1 MGLFWG
7 LVFGLSNGSMYSSVT
22 IAQSSTGV
30 NSQEIMLIRSITTL
44 VIAYISGKLSGI
56 DFGISAHMKIPKQ
69 LWISLI
75 KRGVFGISA
84 IISSYL
90 SIQYMPVSI
99 AVSIMQASAFVT
111 SIFAF
116 FMRNEK
122 LGILEVLIIVFG
134 LIGCLMIANT

>member
-1 MGLFWG
+1 
-7 LVFGLSNGSMYSSVT
+7 
-22 IAQSSTGV
+22 
-30 NSQEIMLIRSITTL
+30 MLIRSITTL
-44 VIAYISGKLSGI
+44 VLAYISGKLSGI

-134 LIGCLMIANT
+134 LIGCLMLANT